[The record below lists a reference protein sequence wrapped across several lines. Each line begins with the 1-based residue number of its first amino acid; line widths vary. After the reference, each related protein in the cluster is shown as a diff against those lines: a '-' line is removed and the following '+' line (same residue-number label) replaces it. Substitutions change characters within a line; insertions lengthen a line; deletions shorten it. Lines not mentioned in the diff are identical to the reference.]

1 MSTLVVLLPPRHR
14 LQAGQAGPTGSAAAG
29 VSEYE
34 YVVTMDGLGVHS
46 SGRAAPALLPRSEQV
61 VALLPA
67 ADLSWH
73 RITCPRAGGRKMRA
87 ALAGLLEEAL
97 LDDADRLHFALS
109 PGAQGGSAAWAVA
122 TDRVALAMHLAALEG
137 AGLRVDRVAPAIWPD
152 EPPSAHID
160 TSGGD
165 IDATSIRLTLSDADG
180 VRLLPL
186 RGNLVRSL
194 MPADVRVTA
203 TPAAATAAERW
214 LGRAV
219 QVQTD
224 AESALLAVRSLWNL
238 RQFDFAPRHRGLSAL
253 RDARRRFFTPE
264 WRPLRWGL
272 AAVIGVQVLGLNVAA
287 WQLKSDLAAKREQMT
302 QLLTAAHPQVRAVY
316 DPAVQM
322 QRETDL
328 LRTAAGRAGDADLEA
343 ALRAASSGWPADQ
356 PVQTLSYE
364 GAQLT
369 LAVPGWNES
378 QVEAF
383 RSALASAGW
392 SVEAADGRVTLSRG
406 AGREPNS

>member
-1 MSTLVVLLPPRHR
+1 MPTLVVLLPSRQR
-14 LQAGQAGPTGSAAAG
+14 LQAGQSGVAGSTAAG
-29 VSEYE
+29 GEYD
-34 YVVTMDGLGVHS
+34 YVMTVDGLNVHS
-46 SGRAAPALLPRSEQV
+46 SGRAAVALLPRADQV

-67 ADLSWH
+67 ADVSWH
-73 RITCPRAGGRKMRA
+73 RITCPRTGSRKMRA

-109 PGAQGGSAAWAVA
+109 PGAQGGSPAWAVV
-122 TDRVALAMHLAALEG
+122 TDRDSLAMHLAAIQS
-137 AGLRVDRVAPAIWPD
+137 AGLRVDRVAPALWPD

-165 IDATSIRLTLSDADG
+165 IDATSIRVALSDADG

-186 RGNLVRSL
+186 RGNLVRAL
-194 MPADVRVTA
+194 IPVDVRVTA

-214 LGRAV
+214 LGRPV

-224 AESALLAVRSLWNL
+224 AESALQAVRSRWNL
-238 RQFDFAPRHRGLSAL
+238 RQFDFASRHRGLSAL
-253 RDARRRFFTPE
+253 RDARRRFFAAE
-264 WRPLRWGL
+264 WRPVRWGL
-272 AAVIGVQVLGLNVAA
+272 VAVVGVQVLGLNVAA
-287 WQLKSDLAAKREQMT
+287 WQLKSDLAAKRAQMT
-302 QLLTAAHPQVRAVY
+302 QLLTAAHPQVRAVF

-328 LRTAAGRAGDADLEA
+328 LRTAAGRSGDADLEA

-364 GAQLT
+364 GARLT
-369 LAVPGWNES
+369 LAIPGWDES
-378 QVEAF
+378 QIAGF
-383 RSALASAGW
+383 RDALATAGW

-406 AGREPNS
+406 ASREPNS

>member
-14 LQAGQAGPTGSAAAG
+14 LQAGQPDPGSAAAG
-29 VSEYE
+29 VGEYD
-34 YVVTMDGLGVHS
+34 YVVTLDGLGVHS
-46 SGRAAPALLPRSEQV
+46 SGRAAAALLPRSDQV

-67 ADLSWH
+67 ADVSWH
-73 RITCPRAGGRKMRA
+73 RITCPRTGGRKMRA

-97 LDDADRLHFALS
+97 LDDAEHLHFALS
-109 PGAQGGSAAWAVA
+109 PGAQGGSAAWAVV
-122 TDRVALAMHLAALEG
+122 TDRVSLAMHLAALEG
-137 AGLRVDRVAPAIWPD
+137 AGLRVDRVAPAAWPD

-186 RGNLVRSL
+186 RGNLVRAL
-194 MPADVRVTA
+194 MPAEVRVTA

-238 RQFDFAPRHRGLSAL
+238 RQFDFAPRHRGLAAL
-253 RDARRRFFTPE
+253 RDARRRFFAAE
-264 WRPLRWGL
+264 WRPVRWGL
-272 AAVIGVQVLGLNVAA
+272 AAVVGVQVLGLNVAA
-287 WQLKSDLAAKREQMT
+287 WQLKSDLATKREQLT
-302 QLLTAAHPQVRAVY
+302 ELLTAAHPQVRAVY

-369 LAVPGWNES
+369 LAIPGWNDS
-378 QVEAF
+378 QIENF
-383 RSALASAGW
+383 RAALVSAGW
-392 SVEAADGRVTLSRG
+392 SVEAADGRVTLSR
-406 AGREPNS
+406 AAAREPNS